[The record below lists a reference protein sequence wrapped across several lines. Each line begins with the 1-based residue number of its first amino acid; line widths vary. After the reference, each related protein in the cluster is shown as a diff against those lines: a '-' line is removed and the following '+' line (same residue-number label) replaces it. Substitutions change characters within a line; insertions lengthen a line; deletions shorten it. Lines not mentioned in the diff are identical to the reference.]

1 MIAARRTSFS
11 PAGPAWATWILSS
24 PSSALRSVVDLGRGL
39 APQVTGGAQLGLA
52 VVEPQVDGL
61 RRPSGDD
68 EPDEAGEAQLGR
80 EEAACLAV
88 ADAVHERRAG
98 VDGDPALARDRRP
111 GQEAVHHGQDVGR
124 IETVRPRLHPL
135 EDVVQPHRGAA
146 EVGPEERLGR
156 VLVLERPGR
165 EVDVQDASG
174 DDAWHSA
181 ASASQ
186 RWPVAKRPTP
196 ADPASVRRARV
207 ARHARGR
214 AVPRPA
220 PGCRPRRY
228 PAAATAVTAGL
239 PGVPRQ
245 PIGQRGAQQP
255 RELVPL
261 DQEAVV
267 ALGGLDLD
275 VGRVDAR
282 GRRLAHEEPDLVRA
296 VEDVALDA
304 DAGQPGAGGRER
316 AEGLHDP
323 AAVPAHVVAV
333 HDPDQD
339 AVRVR
344 VEAVEDLAALVVE
357 VGHDREPAVLLD
369 VAPEAAVEVGRR
381 SDRSSSPAGGRATGP
396 RGRAAR

>member
-1 MIAARRTSFS
+1 MTSPRK
-11 PAGPAWATWILSS
+11 PANRSSAGKKPPAWLSPM
-24 PSSALRSVVDLGRGL
+24 PSTSGERALT
-39 APQVTGGAQLGLA
+39 VTRLWPAIGA
-52 VVEPQVDGL
+52 
-61 RRPSGDD
+61 
-68 EPDEAGEAQLGR
+68 
-80 EEAACLAV
+80 
-88 ADAVHERRAG
+88 
-98 VDGDPALARDRRP
+98 P

-124 IETVRPRLHPL
+124 IEAVRARLHPL

-196 ADPASVRRARV
+196 ADPASVRRPRV
-207 ARHARGR
+207 ARYAPGALSHAPRRDAAGGPRGR
-214 AVPRPA
+214 SMPA
-220 PGCRPRRY
+220 GGDRRHPG
-228 PAAATAVTAGL
+228 GS

-261 DQEAVV
+261 DQEGVV
-267 ALGGLDLD
+267 ALGRLDLD

-282 GRRLAHEEPDLVRA
+282 GRRLAHQAPDLVRP

-304 DAGQPGAGGRER
+304 DAGQPARRRPRARGRPPR
-316 AEGLHDP
+316 C
-323 AAVPAHVVAV
+323 
-333 HDPDQD
+333 
-339 AVRVR
+339 
-344 VEAVEDLAALVVE
+344 
-357 VGHDREPAVLLD
+357 
-369 VAPEAAVEVGRR
+369 RR
-381 SDRSSSPAGGRATGP
+381 GPGP
-396 RGRAAR
+396 RRGRP